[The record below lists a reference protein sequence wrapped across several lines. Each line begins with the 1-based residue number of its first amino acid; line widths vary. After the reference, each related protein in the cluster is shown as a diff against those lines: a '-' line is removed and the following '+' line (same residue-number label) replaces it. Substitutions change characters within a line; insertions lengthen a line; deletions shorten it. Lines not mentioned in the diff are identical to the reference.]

1 MINYKE
7 KTRSSKTT
15 LRLKDWGISRQRYW
29 GTPIPMINVQCGG
42 SYPVDEED
50 LPIQLPT
57 EIIPDGSGNPLNKMD
72 DFLTVKCL
80 ECGADAQRETD
91 TMDTL

>member
-1 MINYKE
+1 MALTQL
-7 KTRSSKTT
+7 TRRIFQ
-15 LRLKDWGISRQRYW
+15 L
-29 GTPIPMINVQCGG
+29 
-42 SYPVDEED
+42 
-50 LPIQLPT
+50 LPT

-91 TMDTL
+91 TMDTFVDSSWYFMRFACMTRVIQWWTIESSIGYLWINI